1 MFLEVANNKAIFQ
14 KTLEYLDGGSL
25 QPLEEWVLL
34 NLQGILNS
42 GSEVEKSLAKLIE
55 GSAIEIGE
63 GIMAEGQLSAE
74 LREFV
79 STHRESLPDSWL
91 GASNINMDWDLSIAN
106 RTETW
111 NFVVGSPASPPLG

>member
-1 MFLEVANNKAIFQ
+1 MFLEVVNYQAIFQ

-25 QPLEEWVLL
+25 QPLEEWILM

-63 GIMAEGQLSAE
+63 GIMTEAQLKAE
-74 LREFV
+74 LLDFV
-79 STHRESLPDSWL
+79 TTHRDLIPHSWV

-111 NFVVGSPASPPLG
+111 NFVAGSSASPPLG